1 MIRLPQF
8 VLILSTISLLSCNS
22 KTDKRSSDQPYHFSL
37 RLPAGQK
44 YYYTL
49 TNETQTTATVNGKD
63 IASGS
68 TATLG
73 LIYEF
78 SKDTGANYNLKITY
92 DKIRVLIKD
101 KDNRT
106 QEMDAD
112 KAATT
117 FDPVE
122 KLLGNLK
129 GGELLVTI
137 NQKGEV
143 LAIAG
148 SKEIADRL
156 MAGTNQMDVYS
167 ARATQQLLSQFA
179 GELFV
184 KNNLS
189 QGFQLFPDSA
199 IHDGDSWRRK
209 QVQNADM
216 SFESDARYTLT
227 GINNGFAAVESDANI
242 TNVKTKNPLTGGA
255 TPADIQGSQT
265 GNFQVDTATGL
276 LMKEKTSTTLKGIMS
291 AYGREVPITINLKRE
306 MSGKKL

>member
-1 MIRLPQF
+1 MTRLQ
-8 VLILSTISLLSCNS
+8 ILFLLSAILLLSCNN
-22 KTDKRSSDQPYHFSL
+22 KTDKSSSDQPYHFAL
-37 RLPAGQK
+37 KLPAGQK

-49 TNETQTTATVNGKD
+49 INETQTTATVNGKD
-63 IASGS
+63 VASGS

-78 SKDTGANYNLKITY
+78 SKDTGNNFNLKITY
-92 DKIRVLIKD
+92 DKIHVSIKE

-106 QEMDAD
+106 TEIDAD
-112 KAATT
+112 KSSTS

-129 GGELLVTI
+129 GGELLITL
-137 NQKGEV
+137 NQKGAV
-143 LAIAG
+143 VNIAG

-156 MAGTNQMDVYS
+156 MAGTNQMDAYS

-199 IHDGDSWRRK
+199 IHAGDSWKRK
-209 QVQNADM
+209 QAQNADM

-227 GINNGFAAVESDANI
+227 GISNGFASVESDAAI
-242 TNVKTKNPLTGGA
+242 TNVKTKNPMTGGA
-255 TPADIQGSQT
+255 TPAYIQGSQT

-291 AYGREVPITINLKRE
+291 AYGREVPITISLKRE
-306 MSGKKL
+306 ISGKKL

>member
-1 MIRLPQF
+1 MKHIF
-8 VLILSTISLLSCNS
+8 LILSVLFLLSCNNAA
-22 KTDKRSSDQPYHFSL
+22 DKRSSNQPYHFSL

-49 TNETQTTATVNGKD
+49 TNDMQTTATVNGK
-63 IASGS
+63 AVESGS

-78 SKDTGANYNLKITY
+78 IKDTGDNFKLKITY
-92 DKIRVLIKD
+92 DKIRVSIKG
-101 KDNRT
+101 KDNQI

-112 KAATT
+112 KAATS

-129 GGELLVTI
+129 GGELLVTLSK
-137 NQKGEV
+137 KGEV
-143 LAIAG
+143 LAVAG

-156 MAGTNQMDVYS
+156 MAGTNQMDEYA
-167 ARATQQLLSQFA
+167 ARSTQQLLSQFA

-199 IHDGDSWRRK
+199 IHAGDSWTRK
-209 QVQNADM
+209 QVQTADM
-216 SFESDARYTLT
+216 SFESDARYTLEE
-227 GINNGFAAVESDANI
+227 INSGMAIVELEAAI
-242 TNVKTKNPLTGGA
+242 TNVKTRKALTGSDA
-255 TPADIQGSQT
+255 PADIQGKQT
-265 GNFQVDTATGL
+265 ASFQADTATGL
-276 LMKEKTSTTLKGIMS
+276 LMKEKTSTSLKGIMNV
-291 AYGREVPITINLKRE
+291 YGRDVPITISLKRE